1 MTIIG
6 DTSKLFE
13 GFNTACD
20 AVKSTLGAEG
30 KLALLESEVF
40 PGQPRVTKDG
50 VSVARHLSE
59 SDPIKL
65 QGLLLAKQSAV
76 RTLVEVGDN
85 TTTTLVLAQAMANS
99 VSPAEFNKKVERGF
113 ETAYNETQEWLD
125 KLAKAP
131 DEETIKSVATV
142 AANNDENIGSIVSE
156 AYLKAKEVGGYV
168 DFQDNPNSLEVK
180 LKITEGLSL
189 DRGMF
194 SPACVN
200 DQQRAVFDS
209 SLNDRPTVV
218 IPYIGWE
225 SYKNAV
231 IQNFINN
238 NYLKYNIVLIL
249 EKVGDTPA
257 WEDKC
262 RTVANL
268 KGSLVVIEAPMRSEE
283 EREQILKDIA
293 VYTGG
298 EVFIQG
304 VSDKVVFGQVSKVKS
319 DQNKTYFSYKEVGQ
333 EDRLKETVENINT
346 ALKEDIT
353 ESAKKFLEY
362 RKKLLSG
369 VSILID
375 VGGLTDVER
384 GEVYDRVDDA
394 LRAVQSVEDGWV
406 PGGGSTFAYIHSKL
420 NREFD
425 NKDVQKGYNAFK
437 EAILSPF
444 KQICIN
450 SRRNNFEEYL
460 KPSFETFGMGY
471 NGSKDEVSNLI
482 EDRILDSKKGLS
494 SALKNAKSTA
504 VMMLNINVIS
514 LVSMK
519 DQVLDIQ

>member
-1 MTIIG
+1 
-6 DTSKLFE
+6 
-13 GFNTACD
+13 
-20 AVKSTLGAEG
+20 
-30 KLALLESEVF
+30 
-40 PGQPRVTKDG
+40 
-50 VSVARHLSE
+50 
-59 SDPIKL
+59 
-65 QGLLLAKQSAV
+65 
-76 RTLVEVGDN
+76 
-85 TTTTLVLAQAMANS
+85 
-99 VSPAEFNKKVERGF
+99 
-113 ETAYNETQEWLD
+113 
-125 KLAKAP
+125 
-131 DEETIKSVATV
+131 
-142 AANNDENIGSIVSE
+142 
-156 AYLKAKEVGGYV
+156 
-168 DFQDNPNSLEVK
+168 
-180 LKITEGLSL
+180 
-189 DRGMF
+189 
-194 SPACVN
+194 
-200 DQQRAVFDS
+200 
-209 SLNDRPTVV
+209 
-218 IPYIGWE
+218 
-225 SYKNAV
+225 
-231 IQNFINN
+231 INN

-268 KGSLVVIEAPMRSEE
+268 KGSLVIIEAPMRSEE